1 MATFGTRLRGLRVA
15 RSWSQEKLGFELE
28 VTGATISKWENDR
41 SEPNLHQLTLLR
53 QLLASDNI
61 TLDWLIAGEGDS
73 KAARS
78 QKSDGDEL
86 MLLSRFRRLSSK
98 KQKLL
103 LGFLE

>member
-1 MATFGTRLRGLRVA
+1 MAPNRAPVEVYRGTTM
-15 RSWSQEKLGFELE
+15 ELE
-28 VTGATISKWENDR
+28 VTGATVSKWENDR

-61 TLDWLIAGEGDS
+61 TLDWLIVGEGDS